1 MKKILSILTFLLLA
15 WAAAAQ
21 DHLKFEGMALEGPY
35 DTFTRIM
42 RRNGFKFTG
51 KDPREP
57 FMRGKV
63 FGEQAD
69 VTILVTPRTYQV
81 YMVMVSY
88 PRRTGWQTLKNQYD
102 SMKLKLYA
110 RYGEPVLTM
119 EQFSSPLAENNPLG
133 ALEAGNASFV
143 CSYAAPGG
151 EIILSLSQDARV
163 QLHYMDA
170 AGMKLAGQEQ

>member
-1 MKKILSILTFLLLA
+1 MKKILAVLASLLLA
-15 WAAAAQ
+15 ATLSAQ

-119 EQFSSPLAENNPLG
+119 EQFRERELNKAADIVRANLDMESVYKIIKGGDAPLG
-133 ALEAGNASFV
+133 RWKE
-143 CSYAAPGG
+143 
-151 EIILSLSQDARV
+151 
-163 QLHYMDA
+163 
-170 AGMKLAGQEQ
+170 